1 MNKNILKL
9 ICKFKNY
16 FIYLSIKKNLFLINS
31 VFFNLACVI
40 YDRQIELEGNKI
52 SMNSNPL
59 NFLWNITTSGCLLIL
74 EDGII

>member
-9 ICKFKNY
+9 ICKFKSY
-16 FIYLSIKKNLFLINS
+16 FIYLSIQKNQFLINS
-31 VFFNLACVI
+31 VFFNLACVT

-52 SMNSNPL
+52 SMNSSPL
-59 NFLWNITTSGCLLIL
+59 NFLWNIITSGCLRVL